1 MTERGADV
9 RGGGTDLEADGAGN
23 GRKGVGRG
31 IPSGEILAG
40 DSELDFDRLTL
51 GDHDALEGLEL
62 ALGCIRSCGLRIAD
76 IELYHLLTIAGACI
90 RYGHRDH
97 HILLILFG

>member
-1 MTERGADV
+1 MTECGADV
-9 RGGGTDLEADGAGN
+9 GGGGTNLEADGAGN
-23 GRKGVGRG
+23 GLESVGCG

-40 DSELDFDRLTL
+40 DSELNIDRLTL

-76 IELYHLLTIAGACI
+76 IELHHFLTIAGASI
-90 RYGHRDH
+90 RNGHGDH